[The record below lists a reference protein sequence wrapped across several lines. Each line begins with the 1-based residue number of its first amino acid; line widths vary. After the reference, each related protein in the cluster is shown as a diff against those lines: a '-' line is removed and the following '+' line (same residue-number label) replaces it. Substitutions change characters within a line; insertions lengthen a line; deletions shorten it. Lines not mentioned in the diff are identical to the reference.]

1 MTKKDEDE
9 IKLKPIEELYEMSN
23 YNGSIE
29 INMNLLGY
37 EEENSSTKKNN
48 FNEKLEKSYEN
59 IFQSTISLDS
69 KLNEIG
75 KSSSNVSIKN

>member
-75 KSSSNVSIKN
+75 KSSSNVNIKN

>member
-29 INMNLLGY
+29 INMNLLGN

-75 KSSSNVSIKN
+75 KSSSNVNIKN